1 MEKENLIYKRI
12 VVISEAVLNNA
23 ATGMAQTLANLFDN
37 YPSGYLLFCSP
48 VKSSGRLKK
57 IKTIPY
63 KGMLLSRGIFKKI
76 IPLSLRNYWFEK
88 IKIPST
94 IKKILA
100 FDPQIVL
107 ISNLAYDS
115 CLITLSLLQQKKLP
129 LCVYLMD
136 YISKENENTFDLLI
150 EPLMKKADKHIFI
163 SKYMAQHGI
172 ANYPNIKDWI
182 VMHNPVEE
190 KEIASVAH
198 VSRARKE
205 ISFAYAG
212 SLWQMHLDAV
222 LLFAEALG
230 MLRKKGFRVSLVI
243 YTIPYF
249 YKLNKRSFDDLEII
263 YGGFYRVDLLK
274 PQLLKQTALLVA
286 SSFDEK
292 YFDLSAYSVQ
302 TKVTDYLA
310 CGVPVIGIGPAY
322 SACNKFLKENDCGFI
337 IESDKAALIAEQIEK
352 YLGRDT
358 DCTEKEVSNGL
369 TLIRENY
376 KKDFVQKKLYHFL
389 SA

>member
-1 MEKENLIYKRI
+1 
-12 VVISEAVLNNA
+12 
-23 ATGMAQTLANLFDN
+23 MAQTLANLFDN
-37 YPSGYLLFCSP
+37 YPPNYLLFCSP

-94 IKKILA
+94 IKKILR
-100 FDPQIVL
+100 FNPEVVL

-136 YISKENENTFDLLI
+136 YMSKENKNTFDSLI

-163 SKYMAQHGI
+163 SKYMAQTST
-172 ANYPNIKDWI
+172 ANYPQVKNWLVI
-182 VMHNPVEE
+182 HNPVEE
-190 KEIASVAH
+190 KAIASIPH
-198 VSRARKE
+198 INRTGTE

-230 MLRKKGFRVSLVI
+230 ILRRKGFKISFVI

-249 YKLNKRSFDDLEII
+249 YKLNKRSFDDLEIT
-263 YGGFYRVDLLK
+263 YGGFHRFDLLK
-274 PQLLKQTALLVA
+274 SQLLQQTALLVA

-292 YFDLSAYSVQ
+292 YYDLSAYSLQ

-322 SACNKFLKENDCGFI
+322 AACNKFLSENNCGFI
-337 IESDKAALIAEQIEK
+337 IESDNAALIAEQIET
-352 YLGRDT
+352 YLEKDT
-358 DCTEKEVSNGL
+358 ECIKKEVNNGL

-376 KKDFVQKKLYHFL
+376 KKGFVQKKLYRFL
-389 SA
+389 SN